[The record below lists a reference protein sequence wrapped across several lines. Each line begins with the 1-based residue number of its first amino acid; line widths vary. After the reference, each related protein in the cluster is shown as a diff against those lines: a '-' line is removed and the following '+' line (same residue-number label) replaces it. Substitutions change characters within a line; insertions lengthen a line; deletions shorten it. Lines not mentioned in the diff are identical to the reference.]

1 MPNGDERDPEH
12 RRPLTT
18 RRDRLAALL
27 IVVLVAGWLWLLWL
41 IG

>member
-1 MPNGDERDPEH
+1 MPNGDERDPDH
-12 RRPLTT
+12 RRPPTT

-27 IVVLVAGWLWLLWL
+27 IVLLVTGWLWLLWL

>member
-1 MPNGDERDPEH
+1 MSNGDERDPEH

-18 RRDRLAALL
+18 RRERLAALL
-27 IVVLVAGWLWLLWL
+27 IVLLIAAWLWL